1 VQHRGIGNTTV
12 PIEFLRPSGVQQ
24 CMFQAPNPL
33 QRENQLLPVRNMELP
48 KKCGNIDLNT
58 DWSNFCPAVE
68 RETGEKNVEF
78 A

>member
-1 VQHRGIGNTTV
+1 
-12 PIEFLRPSGVQQ
+12 
-24 CMFQAPNPL
+24 MFQAPNPL